1 MLDRSRRLRL
11 NDADENKAAS
21 KIMNRTHIKYADLN
35 SRQKENYNAAK
46 LGAVL
51 ANFGYFTMWLND
63 DYNGADLIAL
73 REGEEPM
80 MIQLKSRPAIG
91 KRYENKGLFMA
102 FPVARNWCV
111 IEHDLL
117 QGVFAEFGHLKTKSW
132 VERGRYA
139 IGKPSRELVARLEP
153 YCL

>member
-1 MLDRSRRLRL
+1 
-11 NDADENKAAS
+11 
-21 KIMNRTHIKYADLN
+21 
-35 SRQKENYNAAK
+35 
-46 LGAVL
+46 
-51 ANFGYFTMWLND
+51 MWLND

-73 REGEEPM
+73 REGEDPM

-91 KRYENKGLFMA
+91 KRYEKKGLFMA
-102 FPVARNWCV
+102 FPVAGNWCV

-132 VERGRYA
+132 IERGRYA